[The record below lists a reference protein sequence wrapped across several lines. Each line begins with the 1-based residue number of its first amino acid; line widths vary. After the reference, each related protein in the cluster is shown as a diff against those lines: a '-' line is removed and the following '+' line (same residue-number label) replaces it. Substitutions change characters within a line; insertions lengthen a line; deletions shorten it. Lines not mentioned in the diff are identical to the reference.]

1 MTEDQILQVFV
12 NANNSTKMQEITKT
26 VAEQWKLMEDVF
38 ESAAT
43 EIKPRYTKLMNQKP
57 KVVVASDDD
66 NEEEGE

>member
-12 NANNSTKMQEITKT
+12 NANNSTKMQEITKS

-43 EIKPRYTKLMNQKP
+43 EIKPRYAKLMNQKP
-57 KVVVASDDD
+57 KEVVASDDD